1 MGTETEDSLISS
13 WREKFN
19 RLVERIARHFSR
31 SEPRERA
38 QQYMVGL
45 LSNAERK
52 NSWQVAEITHEAGPQ
67 RMQRL
72 LNAADW
78 DVEAVRDELGKKM
91 AGGLGEA
98 GCILIIHETC
108 FLKKV
113 GKS

>member
-1 MGTETEDSLISS
+1 MGTETEDSLVSS

-72 LNAADW
+72 LNASDW
-78 DVEAVRDELGKKM
+78 DVEAVRVKVGQDVAEELGGADWGVICDETGFVIKR
-91 AGGLGEA
+91 GE
-98 GCILIIHETC
+98 
-108 FLKKV
+108 
-113 GKS
+113 